1 MRLTRTLSA
10 ALGACALLAVAGPA
24 TAASLAPSPALA
36 FESASPLATP
46 VQYSHAERERA
57 EIRREM
63 RERAIRR
70 EVRREHRERQ
80 IRREIRRERAIRHGV
95 YDRRW

>member
-46 VQYSHAERERA
+46 VQ
-57 EIRREM
+57 
-63 RERAIRR
+63 
-70 EVRREHRERQ
+70 
-80 IRREIRRERAIRHGV
+80 
-95 YDRRW
+95 